1 MGSVAKNGS
10 PLLEVQGIS
19 KEFSGVR
26 VLDRISFS
34 LSKGE
39 IFGIIGENG
48 AGKSTL
54 IKIISG
60 IYHPT
65 EGSLIFDG
73 KRVTVRDAEVAQ
85 KMGINLIPQEFNLIP
100 EMTVSENIFL
110 GKELRKRLFLNQ
122 RAMIEKTAVLL
133 NYLRSDISPVAR
145 IGLLSVAQKQM
156 VEFAKALASES
167 KLLILDE
174 PTTVLTRKEI
184 DILFEIMRKSKQ
196 TGVTMIYISHKLK
209 EVKEICDRVMVLRD
223 GQLISIES
231 SDQFSVHDMATK
243 MVGRELSQVFPPKAK
258 PQEEVLLRVSNLS
271 VPSCLEDISFDLK
284 KGEILGFA
292 GLVGAGRTE
301 LAETL
306 IGLRRKSA
314 GTIFL
319 SGKELHV
326 KDPASAFAN
335 GLAYLSEDR
344 QGSGILTAFGIAENI
359 TLTSLKRYSK
369 VLLHKKKEL
378 AKAQEYVRKFDI
390 KAASLKTR
398 LEFFS
403 GGNQQKVSFA
413 KSLDADPQIIV
424 IDEPTR
430 GIDVQAKH
438 ELYRFI
444 HLLVESGL
452 SCMLISSE
460 MEEIIGMSNRVVVM
474 KEGRITGVLTGDQIN
489 EEEIMF
495 YATGLK
501 GVA

>member
-65 EGSLIFDG
+65 EGSLLFDG

-122 RAMIEKTAVLL
+122 RAMVEKTAVLL

-258 PQEEVLLRVSNLS
+258 PQEEVLLQVSNLS

>member
-258 PQEEVLLRVSNLS
+258 PQEEVLLQVSNLS

>member
-65 EGSLIFDG
+65 EGSLLFDG

-122 RAMIEKTAVLL
+122 RAMVEKTAVLL

>member
-65 EGSLIFDG
+65 EGSLLFDG

-122 RAMIEKTAVLL
+122 RAMVEKTAVLL

-145 IGLLSVAQKQM
+145 IGSLSVAQKQM

-344 QGSGILTAFGIAENI
+344 QG
-359 TLTSLKRYSK
+359 
-369 VLLHKKKEL
+369 
-378 AKAQEYVRKFDI
+378 
-390 KAASLKTR
+390 
-398 LEFFS
+398 
-403 GGNQQKVSFA
+403 
-413 KSLDADPQIIV
+413 
-424 IDEPTR
+424 
-430 GIDVQAKH
+430 
-438 ELYRFI
+438 
-444 HLLVESGL
+444 
-452 SCMLISSE
+452 
-460 MEEIIGMSNRVVVM
+460 
-474 KEGRITGVLTGDQIN
+474 
-489 EEEIMF
+489 
-495 YATGLK
+495 
-501 GVA
+501 

>member
-145 IGLLSVAQKQM
+145 IGSLSVAQKQM

>member
-1 MGSVAKNGS
+1 MAKNGS

-145 IGLLSVAQKQM
+145 IGSLSVAQKQM

>member
-65 EGSLIFDG
+65 EGSLLFDG

>member
-145 IGLLSVAQKQM
+145 IGSLSVAQKQM

-258 PQEEVLLRVSNLS
+258 PQEEVLLQVSNLS

>member
-1 MGSVAKNGS
+1 MGYVAENGS
-10 PLLEVQGIS
+10 PLMEVQGIS

-145 IGLLSVAQKQM
+145 IGSLSVAQKQM

-271 VPSCLEDISFDLK
+271 VPSCFEDISFDLK

>member
-65 EGSLIFDG
+65 EGSLLFDG

-145 IGLLSVAQKQM
+145 IGSLSVAQKQM

-258 PQEEVLLRVSNLS
+258 PQEEVLLQVSNLS

>member
-122 RAMIEKTAVLL
+122 RAMVEKTAVLL

-258 PQEEVLLRVSNLS
+258 PQEEVLLQVSNLS

>member
-1 MGSVAKNGS
+1 
-10 PLLEVQGIS
+10 
-19 KEFSGVR
+19 
-26 VLDRISFS
+26 
-34 LSKGE
+34 
-39 IFGIIGENG
+39 
-48 AGKSTL
+48 
-54 IKIISG
+54 
-60 IYHPT
+60 
-65 EGSLIFDG
+65 
-73 KRVTVRDAEVAQ
+73 
-85 KMGINLIPQEFNLIP
+85 
-100 EMTVSENIFL
+100 
-110 GKELRKRLFLNQ
+110 
-122 RAMIEKTAVLL
+122 
-133 NYLRSDISPVAR
+133 
-145 IGLLSVAQKQM
+145 
-156 VEFAKALASES
+156 
-167 KLLILDE
+167 
-174 PTTVLTRKEI
+174 
-184 DILFEIMRKSKQ
+184 
-196 TGVTMIYISHKLK
+196 
-209 EVKEICDRVMVLRD
+209 VMVLRD

-258 PQEEVLLRVSNLS
+258 PQEEVLLQVSNLS

>member
-122 RAMIEKTAVLL
+122 RAMVEKTAVLL

>member
-65 EGSLIFDG
+65 EGSLLFDG

-122 RAMIEKTAVLL
+122 RAMVEKTAVLL

-145 IGLLSVAQKQM
+145 IGSLSVAQKQM

>member
-65 EGSLIFDG
+65 EGSLLFDG

-145 IGLLSVAQKQM
+145 IGSLSVAQKQM